1 MVISLTLLCDSMII
15 RVIYDSIIIR
25 VIYASVIIRVIQ
37 LWECDFKGIVT
48 VFYYD
53 YYGKI
58 W

>member
-1 MVISLTLLCDSMII
+1 MII